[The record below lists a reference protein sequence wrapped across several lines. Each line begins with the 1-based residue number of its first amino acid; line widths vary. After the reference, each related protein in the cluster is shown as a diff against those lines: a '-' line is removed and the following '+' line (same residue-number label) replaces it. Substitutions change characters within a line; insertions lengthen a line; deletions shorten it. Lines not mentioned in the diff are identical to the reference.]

1 MTKVK
6 GGDLMLF
13 IGGKSVA
20 FATNHTLN
28 VNAELADTSNKDEGG
43 GSWGAQEAKSLSW
56 EISTE
61 NLYCVSGAGNTY
73 ADLFDAMIAMQP
85 IEVVFAVK
93 NESGTNVPTSGWTP
107 KSGDGFKG
115 KATIN
120 SLQLSAQNGE
130 YASYTCSLTGVGA
143 LTHTNASSS
152 SISNVDGDGDMGA

>member
-1 MTKVK
+1 MAKVK

-28 VNAELADTSNKDEGG
+28 INAELADTSNEDEGAG
-43 GSWGAQEAKSLSW
+43 TWGAQEAKSLCW
-56 EISTE
+56 EVSTE
-61 NLYCVSGAGNTY
+61 NLYCVEGAGNTY
-73 ADLFDAMIAMQP
+73 ADLFDAMVQMQP
-85 IEVVFAVK
+85 IDIVFAVK
-93 NESGTNVPTSGWTP
+93 SESGVNAPSEGWTA
-107 KSGDGFKG
+107 KAGDGFKG

-143 LTHTNASSS
+143 LEHVA
-152 SISNVDGDGDMGA
+152 

>member
-1 MTKVK
+1 
-6 GGDLMLF
+6 MLF

-28 VNAELADTSNKDEGG
+28 INAELADTSNKDEGAG
-43 GSWGAQEAKSLSW
+43 TWGAQEAKSLSW

-61 NLYCVSGAGNTY
+61 NLYCVEGAGNTY
-73 ADLFDAMIAMQP
+73 ADLFDAMVQMKP
-85 IEVVFAVK
+85 IEIVFAVK
-93 NESGTNVPTSGWTP
+93 SELGVNAPSEGWTA
-107 KSGDGFKG
+107 KAGDGFKG

-143 LTHTNASSS
+143 LEH
-152 SISNVDGDGDMGA
+152 VV

>member
-1 MTKVK
+1 
-6 GGDLMLF
+6 MLF

-28 VNAELADTSNKDEGG
+28 INAELADTSNKDEVAGT
-43 GSWGAQEAKSLSW
+43 WGAQEAKSLSW

-61 NLYCVSGAGNTY
+61 NLYCVEGAGNTY
-73 ADLFDAMIAMQP
+73 ADLFDAMVQMKP
-85 IEVVFAVK
+85 IDIVFAVK
-93 NESGTNVPTSGWTP
+93 SESGVNAPSEGWTA
-107 KSGDGFKG
+107 KAGDGFKG

-143 LTHTNASSS
+143 LEH
-152 SISNVDGDGDMGA
+152 VV